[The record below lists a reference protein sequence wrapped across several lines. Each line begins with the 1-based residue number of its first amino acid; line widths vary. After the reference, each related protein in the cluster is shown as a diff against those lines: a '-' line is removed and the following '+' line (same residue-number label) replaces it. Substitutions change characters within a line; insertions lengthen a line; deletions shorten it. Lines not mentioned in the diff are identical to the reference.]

1 MSEVLK
7 QPTLASAPE
16 FNLKS
21 AKLSSYLPAAIAV
34 LGAAAL
40 TLLRMKA
47 GPEHFSTDGAL
58 MMLALAAYLIAAVF
72 YLTNLYAP
80 SSLFE
85 KIGLGSATLGVMMNL
100 ASWLVRWIAYREH
113 DVAIW
118 TQQGKPFAEW
128 PWVFRNIPFA
138 NLYDLSLAFAFGAGF
153 TTLLIAHRKNFRFLG
168 VVSLPLASLILIL
181 ARFIGDDIL
190 GLQPVLDSYWR
201 PIHVGIAS
209 LSYGI
214 ALVCFA
220 AAVMYLLKDGV
231 KTEAMAVFSSIFAL
245 GVIATVSKGGVLWLG
260 SVFWGF
266 ETADLGSFGSAVFL
280 PPRAPLPLRAEVP
293 YVGWL
298 LFAAGILLVGVV
310 ALFCRYLFAGDERA
324 RRLGHHVLKAALV
337 AQALAVVVL
346 VWQVKTITNVAVCP
360 TAGTRPAD
368 TACVNPKFYY
378 SFFKEM
384 AQREGGRPEAVLQ
397 VPRADAEKRAADFV
411 TQQQG
416 QMFLSLNANPVELAA
431 LITAFAGTLFA
442 IIFSF
447 KTERLREALPDR
459 EKIDS
464 LMYKTGGVTF
474 AGLALLL
481 MTGAI
486 WANESWGR
494 YWGWDSKE
502 TGAFVAWLTYGG
514 FLHVR
519 ISRGWTGR
527 ASAYFAVVAFLLI
540 VFTYLGVSYLLP
552 GLHSYA

>member
-16 FNLKS
+16 LNLKG
-21 AKLSSYLPAAIAV
+21 ARLTSYLPAAIAL

-40 TLLRMKA
+40 MLLRMKV

-58 MMLALAAYLIAAVF
+58 MMLALAGYLIAAVF

-85 KIGLGSATLGVMMNL
+85 KIGIGSATVGVMMNL
-100 ASWLVRWIAYREH
+100 GSWLVRWIAYREH
-113 DVAIW
+113 DVTIW
-118 TQQGKPFAEW
+118 LQQGKPEAEW
-128 PWVFRNIPFA
+128 PWVFRAIPFA
-138 NLYDLSLAFAFGAGF
+138 NLYDLSLAFAFGAGI

-168 VVSLPLASLILIL
+168 AVSLPLAALILIL
-181 ARFIGDDIL
+181 ARFIGDDIH

-220 AAVMYLLKDGV
+220 AAVCYLLKDGV
-231 KTEAMAVFSSIFAL
+231 KTESMAVFASIFAF
-245 GVIATVSKGGVLWLG
+245 GVIATVNKGGVLWVG
-260 SVFWGF
+260 SVFWSF
-266 ETADLGSFGSAVFL
+266 ATANVGSYGAAVFL
-280 PPRAPLPLRAEVP
+280 PPRMPLPLRAELP

-298 LFAAGILLVGVV
+298 LAASGVLLAGVI
-310 ALFCRYLFAGDERA
+310 ALFCRYLFYADVSA

-337 AQALAVVVL
+337 AQALAVVCL
-346 VWQVKTITNVAVCP
+346 VYQVKTLKHVSACEG
-360 TAGTRPAD
+360 ARPAE
-368 TACVNPKFYY
+368 TACVSPSQYRTFGTWI
-378 SFFKEM
+378 
-384 AQREGGRPEAVLQ
+384 AL
-397 VPRADAEKRAADFV
+397 
-411 TQQQG
+411 QQG
-416 QMFLSLNANPVELAA
+416 MPPAQAATLDPSVLEREAARVVGERQEQMFLSLNANPVELAA
-431 LITAFAGTLFA
+431 LITAFAGTLFV

-447 KTERLREALPDR
+447 KTEKLREALPER

-481 MTGAI
+481 MTGAV

-527 ASAYFAVVAFLLI
+527 ASAYFAIIAFLLI

>member
-7 QPTLASAPE
+7 QPTLASASE
-16 FNLKS
+16 LNLKS
-21 AKLSSYLPAAIAV
+21 ATLSSYLPAAIAV

-85 KIGLGSATLGVMMNL
+85 KVGLGSATLGVMMNL

-168 VVSLPLASLILIL
+168 AVSLPLAALILIL

-220 AAVMYLLKDGV
+220 TAVVYLLKDGV
-231 KTEAMAVFSSIFAL
+231 KTESMAVFSSIFAIAVL
-245 GVIATVSKGGVLWLG
+245 ATVSKFT
-260 SVFWGF
+260 VFYPG
-266 ETADLGSFGSAVFL
+266 TFGTYGASVFL
-280 PPRAPLPLRAEVP
+280 PTRMPLPLRAELP

-298 LFAAGILLVGVV
+298 LAASGILLAGVV
-310 ALFCRYLFAGDERA
+310 ALFCRYLFGGDESA

-337 AQALAVVVL
+337 AQALAIVML
-346 VWQVKTITNVAVCP
+346 VYQVKTLKHVAVCDG
-360 TAGTRPAD
+360 ARPAE
-368 TACVNPKFYY
+368 TACVNSSQYY
-378 SFFKEM
+378 NFGVWI
-384 AQREGGRPEAVLQ
+384 A
-397 VPRADAEKRAADFV
+397 
-411 TQQQG
+411 QQQG
-416 QMFLSLNANPVELAA
+416 VAPAQVATIDPARLESEAAKVVTDRQDDMFLSLNANPVELAA
-431 LITAFAGTLFA
+431 LITAFAGTLFV

-447 KTERLREALPDR
+447 KTERLRAALPDR